1 MRATARAED
10 RHFWFRGFR
19 WFVKPLV
26 KRALNGHSRARILDC
41 GCGTGANLA
50 LFERYGTPY
59 GFDRSGV
66 GLYIGHES
74 GRRRLVQASVT
85 AAPFASGAF
94 DLVTSFDVLYS
105 LDGDDE
111 RAAAAEMFRLTRP
124 GGWVLINVAAMDVLK
139 GDHSVLSH
147 EVRRYTRDSLR
158 RLVTDAGF
166 TIDRITYTNAVL
178 FPPLALIRTLH
189 RRRGLADETERAA
202 GNLGAPGAGERRLE
216 RCPVPGEPV
225 ASLVRQPVRQF
236 AVVSGEE
243 AARRG
248 LKNAALNVE
257 RKM

>member
-1 MRATARAED
+1 MSRVDDLLRATARAED

-19 WFVKPLV
+19 WFVEPLV

-59 GFDRSGV
+59 GFDRSRV

-74 GRRRLVQASVT
+74 GRRRLVQASVA
-85 AAPFASGAF
+85 AAPFPSGAF

-111 RAAAAEMFRLTRP
+111 RAAVAEMFRLARP
-124 GGWVLINVAAMDVLK
+124 GGWALVNVAAMDMLK

-166 TIDRITYTNAVL
+166 AIDRITYTNAVL

-189 RRRGLADETERAA
+189 RRRGLADETDAQREISVP
-202 GNLGAPGAGERRLE
+202 LAPVNAVLSCALYLESLWLQWFDSPFGSSLLCLARKPLPGRRT
-216 RCPVPGEPV
+216 
-225 ASLVRQPVRQF
+225 
-236 AVVSGEE
+236 
-243 AARRG
+243 
-248 LKNAALNVE
+248 
-257 RKM
+257 